1 MKKSIILLLAVLIGT
16 ANSCKQLELEPPG
29 SRTSGD
35 FYATE
40 VDLFDAITGVYASL
54 NSVAFARDELYW
66 DNQSDDH
73 WRAGDHVPDEDIET
87 FNTNTFNPKVAS
99 TYQAKY
105 DIIVKAT
112 DVLNGAPKVKE
123 NSSISQV
130 TYNTIV
136 GEAHFL
142 RAYAY
147 YRLLIIHGEVQIIA
161 EENVKKGEYNV
172 PKSTYEKVSDFI
184 ISDLEKA
191 ATLLPLRNQSARVNK
206 GSAWALLN
214 MVYMDRAKEYA
225 NREFL
230 TKAITVGQNVITNYS
245 LAADYHSLFL
255 KGNEN
260 TQEVLFLLMND
271 VNWMGNLSRLQAH
284 RGPRPWGAFGF
295 QEPLED
301 LVREFETGDI
311 RKAITVISNGQSI
324 WRNDLGFVIHTPN
337 LSNTGHSYR
346 KFLFFNQNGS
356 YNRTLNIP
364 LIRSAHIYLMVA
376 EAQIRLN
383 GPGAG
388 DVLIN
393 QVRNRAKLNPLT
405 NATINDLMHETRVEA
420 AGENLRHQNLLRWDK
435 AGIINLETFYAR
447 PEKMHTVDRTRRVF
461 KRPKNYYQ
469 PLPLIAI
476 DNSDGVLVQNP
487 LWQ

>member
-1 MKKSIILLLAVLIGT
+1 MKKIIILLLAVLVVTI
-16 ANSCKQLELEPPG
+16 NSCKELELEPPG

-54 NSVAFARDELYW
+54 NSTAFARDELYW

-73 WRAGDHVPDEDIET
+73 WRAGDHAPDEDIET
-87 FNTNTFNPKVAS
+87 FNTITSNTKVAS

-123 NSSISQV
+123 NSPISEA

-136 GEAHFL
+136 GEAYFL

-147 YRLLIIHGEVQIIA
+147 YRLMIIHGEVQIIS
-161 EENVKKGEYNV
+161 EENVKNGDYNV
-172 PKSTYEKVSDFI
+172 PKSSYNEVSDFI

-191 ATLLPLRNQSARVNK
+191 AAMLPLRSQSSRVNK
-206 GSAWALLN
+206 GAAWALLN
-214 MVYMDRAKEYA
+214 MVYMDRAKAYA
-225 NREFL
+225 DNEFL
-230 TKAITVGQNVITNYS
+230 TKAIASGQNVVTNYT
-245 LAADYHSLFL
+245 LADDYHSLFL

-260 TQEVLFLLMND
+260 VQEVLFLLMND
-271 VNWMGNLSRLQAH
+271 VPWMGNLSRMQAH

-295 QEPLED
+295 HEPLED
-301 LVREFETGDI
+301 LVKEFETGDI
-311 RKAITVISNGQSI
+311 RKAITIISNGQSI
-324 WRNDLGFVIHTPN
+324 WRNNLGWVVHTAN

-346 KFLFFNQNGS
+346 KFLYFNQDGS

-364 LIRSAHIYLMVA
+364 LIRAAHIYLNVA

-388 DVLIN
+388 DALIN
-393 QVRNRAKLNPLT
+393 QVRKRAKLNPLS

-435 AGIINLETFYAR
+435 AGIVDLQAYYAR
-447 PEKMHTVDRTRRVF
+447 PEKMHTVDRNRRVF
-461 KRPKNYYQ
+461 RRPKNYYQ
-469 PLPLIAI
+469 PLPLLAI
-476 DNSDGVLVQNP
+476 DNSDGVLIQNP
-487 LWQ
+487 LWK